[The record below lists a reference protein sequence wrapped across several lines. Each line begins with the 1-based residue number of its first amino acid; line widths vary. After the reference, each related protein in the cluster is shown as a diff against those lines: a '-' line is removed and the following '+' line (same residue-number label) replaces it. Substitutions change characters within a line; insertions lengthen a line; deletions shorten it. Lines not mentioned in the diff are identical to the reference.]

1 MRQVRPY
8 REPRFA
14 TDDQQL
20 VGNRRW
26 FPCRCEEETKRGIK
40 YKAIPLAS
48 RPHHCSSSSSP
59 PLKAAAMKLSL
70 LAFLPAVLAL
80 PAADSSGIASRQT
93 AVATTDNYIFTLTLP
108 QFTVRRNNRNPASL
122 DWSSDGCSNSPD
134 NPFGFPFTP
143 ACHRH
148 DFGYRNYK
156 KQSRFTDAN
165 RKRIDDKFKVDLL
178 YQCSSN
184 GHGAVCRALADV
196 YHAAVRAFGGSGASK
211 REEEEDWVKIYEEKL
226 AIYNELVKEAQATG
240 ELWTL
245 E

>member
-1 MRQVRPY
+1 MRQVRSY
-8 REPRFA
+8 RGPRFV
-14 TDDQQL
+14 TDSSQQL
-20 VGNRRW
+20 GGRKPPMILLRRW
-26 FPCRCEEETKRGIK
+26 PRGFKI
-40 YKAIPLAS
+40 AS
-48 RPHHCSSSSSP
+48 HPHHPQVPSQLP
-59 PLKAAAMKLSL
+59 AMKLSL

-80 PAADSSGIASRQT
+80 PAAESSGLASRQT
-93 AVATTDNYIFTLTLP
+93 AVATTDSYIFSLTLP

-148 DFGYRNYK
+148 DFGYRNFK

-165 RKRIDDKFKVDLL
+165 RKRIDDKFNADLL

-196 YHAAVRAFGGSGASK
+196 YYAAVRAFGGSGTTK

-226 AIYNELVKEAQATG
+226 AIYNELVKAAQATG

-245 E
+245 D